1 MSNFS
6 RTECDDEYVR
16 YEGGSLL
23 DEYHGGGDGH
33 GHGDEKKTE
42 DGHGHGEKKKDD
54 GHGHSHGGGRGPSEK
69 DIQLY
74 NASMFKL
81 KLVSF
86 VSTFF
91 IIA

>member
-1 MSNFS
+1 VF
-6 RTECDDEYVR
+6 
-16 YEGGSLL
+16 EGG
-23 DEYHGGGDGH
+23 E
-33 GHGDEKKTE
+33 T
-42 DGHGHGEKKKDD
+42 KDAEA
-54 GHGHSHGGGRGPSEK
+54 GHGHSHGKQANGPSEK
-69 DIQLY
+69 DVRLY